1 LVGVACG
8 DHPAYRTLCVITFA
22 GGYREKD

>member
-8 DHPAYRTLCVITFA
+8 NHPAYRTICVITFA
-22 GGYREKD
+22 GGYSEKD

>member
-8 DHPAYRTLCVITFA
+8 DHPAYGTICVITFA
-22 GGYREKD
+22 GGYSEKD